1 MAIAEMLVE
10 RPRLRRSFN
19 ADLFKDPLTFLRSE
33 ANHLRLALTMLADLA
48 GNLHVSDRDERA
60 ASILDYLSLVL
71 WMHTGDEAALIARI
85 EERTAA
91 NDDPVWAMCDELR
104 AEHRAME
111 QLLPPVIEGL
121 TALSKNMIPPSP
133 QAFVLSALILSEF
146 LRLHVEFEIGPVLN
160 AAKSALTEQ
169 DLESLGREMAFRRG
183 MRL

>member
-48 GNLHVSDRDERA
+48 GNLHVGDRDERA
-60 ASILDYLSLVL
+60 ASILNYLSLDL
-71 WMHTGDEAALIARI
+71 WMHTGDVAALIARI

-91 NDDPVWAMCDELR
+91 NDPVWAMCDELR
-104 AEHRAME
+104 TEHRAME
-111 QLLPPVIEGL
+111 QLLPPVTEGL

-133 QAFVLSALILSEF
+133 QAFVLSALILVEF
-146 LRLHVEFEIGPVLN
+146 LRLHVDFEKGPVLN

-169 DLESLGREMAFRRG
+169 DLESLGREMAVRRG
-183 MRL
+183 MRR